1 MDQLLPSQPL
11 EDSPSSSSSPRRLP
25 AAPAPMPAALSTDL
39 AQHFTATL
47 AVAGVSQPGERIAV
61 LVTSDSSMPEFRK
74 GPGETMFLDDKEL
87 ARLTGFARKTR
98 QVQQLRM
105 MGIPFYVNAA
115 GRAVVTRSV
124 VDGSR
129 QEAKKTVG
137 SWSPAALKRP

>member
-1 MDQLLPSQPL
+1 
-11 EDSPSSSSSPRRLP
+11 
-25 AAPAPMPAALSTDL
+25 
-39 AQHFTATL
+39 
-47 AVAGVSQPGERIAV
+47 
-61 LVTSDSSMPEFRK
+61 
-74 GPGETMFLDDKEL
+74 MFLDDKEL

-129 QEAKKTVG
+129 QEAKKNVG

>member
-1 MDQLLPSQPL
+1 
-11 EDSPSSSSSPRRLP
+11 
-25 AAPAPMPAALSTDL
+25 
-39 AQHFTATL
+39 
-47 AVAGVSQPGERIAV
+47 
-61 LVTSDSSMPEFRK
+61 
-74 GPGETMFLDDKEL
+74 MFLDDEEL
-87 ARLTGFARKTR
+87 ARLTGFSRKTR

-129 QEAKKTVG
+129 HEAKKAVG

>member
-11 EDSPSSSSSPRRLP
+11 EDSPSSFSSPRCLP
-25 AAPAPMPAALSTDL
+25 AAPAPMPAAPSTDL
-39 AQHFTATL
+39 AQHSTPRA
-47 AVAGVSQPGERIAV
+47 AAAGVSQPGERIAM
-61 LVTSDSSMPEFRK
+61 LVKSDSPVPELRK
-74 GPGETMFLDDKEL
+74 GLRETMFLDDKEV
-87 ARLTGFARKTR
+87 ARLTGFSRKTR